1 MSAVEQTLK
10 EIKATV
16 FSLRD
21 GATAASMR
29 QKGAG
34 GALNMGLSIPQ
45 IREVATGYPPSREL
59 SDALLHHQ
67 MRELKLL
74 GILLFPKDDAD
85 AVQIVRL
92 LREVSSREAAEL
104 LAYHLVAPAH
114 NFDSI
119 LQSLLA
125 TSTTPYASETAYNAL
140 ARRLLTELPL
150 SRESIERALDAIETA
165 PELPPSALHLAIR
178 LAETPQTRELIKERL
193 LQWNKGNRDILK
205 RLSAV
210 LSETADLH

>member
-1 MSAVEQTLK
+1 
-10 EIKATV
+10 
-16 FSLRD
+16 
-21 GATAASMR
+21 
-29 QKGAG
+29 
-34 GALNMGLSIPQ
+34 MGLSIPQ
-45 IREVATGYPPSREL
+45 IREVATGYTPSREL

>member
-21 GATAASMR
+21 GATAAFMR
-29 QKGAG
+29 QKGTG

-45 IREVATGYPPSREL
+45 IREVATGYTPSREL
-59 SDALLHHQ
+59 SDALLLYQ

-74 GILLFPKDDAD
+74 SVLLFPKEDAD
-85 AVQIVRL
+85 AAQVVRL

-119 LQSLLA
+119 LQSLLV
-125 TSTTPYASETAYNAL
+125 TPTTPYASETAYNAL
-140 ARRLLTELPL
+140 ARRLLMELPL
-150 SRESIERALDAIETA
+150 SLEYIGRALDAIETA

-178 LAETPQTRELIKERL
+178 LTETPKTRELIRERL

>member
-1 MSAVEQTLK
+1 MSAVEQTIK

-92 LREVSSREAAEL
+92 LCEISSREAAEL

-125 TSTTPYASETAYNAL
+125 TPTTPYASETAYNAL
-140 ARRLLTELPL
+140 ARRLLTGMPL
-150 SRESIERALDAIETA
+150 SRESIEMALDAIETA

-178 LAETPQTRELIKERL
+178 LAETPKTRELIRERL
-193 LQWNKGNRDILK
+193 LQWNKGNKDLLK

>member
-67 MRELKLL
+67 LRELKLL
-74 GILLFPKDDAD
+74 GILL
-85 AVQIVRL
+85 
-92 LREVSSREAAEL
+92 LRQ
-104 LAYHLVAPAH
+104 HP
-114 NFDSI
+114 
-119 LQSLLA
+119 
-125 TSTTPYASETAYNAL
+125 
-140 ARRLLTELPL
+140 
-150 SRESIERALDAIETA
+150 
-165 PELPPSALHLAIR
+165 
-178 LAETPQTRELIKERL
+178 
-193 LQWNKGNRDILK
+193 
-205 RLSAV
+205 
-210 LSETADLH
+210 

>member
-45 IREVATGYPPSREL
+45 IREVATGYTPSREL
-59 SDALLHHQ
+59 SDALLLYQ

-74 GILLFPKDDAD
+74 GILLFPKEDAD

-92 LREVSSREAAEL
+92 LRKVSSREA
-104 LAYHLVAPAH
+104 PAQD
-114 NFDSI
+114 FDSI
-119 LQSLLA
+119 IQSLLA
-125 TSTTPYASETAYNAL
+125 TPTTPYASETAYNAL
-140 ARRLLTELPL
+140 ARRLLMELPQSL
-150 SRESIERALDAIETA
+150 EYIGRALDAIETA

>member
-1 MSAVEQTLK
+1 
-10 EIKATV
+10 
-16 FSLRD
+16 
-21 GATAASMR
+21 
-29 QKGAG
+29 
-34 GALNMGLSIPQ
+34 MGLSIPQ
-45 IREVATGYPPSREL
+45 IREVATGYTPSREL
-59 SDALLHHQ
+59 SDALLLYQ

-74 GILLFPKDDAD
+74 GILLFPKEDAD

-104 LAYHLVAPAH
+104 LAYHLVAPAQD
-114 NFDSI
+114 FDSI
-119 LQSLLA
+119 IQSLLA
-125 TSTTPYASETAYNAL
+125 TPTMSYASETAYNAL

-165 PELPPSALHLAIR
+165 PELPPSALHLAVR
-178 LAETPQTRELIKERL
+178 LAQTPQTRELIRERL

>member
-21 GATAASMR
+21 GATAAFMR
-29 QKGAG
+29 QKGTG

-45 IREVATGYPPSREL
+45 IREVATGYTPSREL
-59 SDALLHHQ
+59 SDALLLYQ

-74 GILLFPKDDAD
+74 GVLLFPKEDVDA
-85 AVQIVRL
+85 AQIVRL

-104 LAYHLVAPAH
+104 LAYHLVAPAQD
-114 NFDSI
+114 FDSI
-119 LQSLLA
+119 IQSLLA
-125 TSTTPYASETAYNAL
+125 TPTTPYASETAYNAL

-150 SRESIERALDAIETA
+150 SLEYIGRALDAIETA

-178 LAETPQTRELIKERL
+178 LAETPQTRELIRERL